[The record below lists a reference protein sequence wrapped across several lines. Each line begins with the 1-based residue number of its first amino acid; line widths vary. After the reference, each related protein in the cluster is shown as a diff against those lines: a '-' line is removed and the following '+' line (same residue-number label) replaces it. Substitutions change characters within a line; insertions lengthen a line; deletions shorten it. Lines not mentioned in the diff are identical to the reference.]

1 MLQRSI
7 RRLLKLPLYEYECPK
22 DGLFERIQKF
32 SDPPLDACPTCGGPI
47 EKLLSAPAI
56 QFKGSGWYIT
66 DYARKS
72 SGVEG
77 SKEGK
82 DKAAAKES
90 TKESSSSASSAES
103 KGSTSETKSGSA
115 ETKSSSS
122 GSADKK

>member
-7 RRLLKLPLYEYECPK
+7 RRLLELPLYEYECPK

-90 TKESSSSASSAES
+90 SRESSSSASSAES
-103 KGSTSETKSGSA
+103 KGSTPETKSGSTEA
-115 ETKSSSS
+115 KSSTPS
-122 GSADKK
+122 GDKK